1 MFTKQRHL
9 ITLSSLLLGAVTF
22 TGCIE
27 QEKTSPNQVY
37 IYNDNN
43 CSDDRTQQADR
54 TTNNEAGTLTK
65 QTLVG
70 DITTN
75 TTLTA
80 DKVWILDGLVV
91 VKEGTTL
98 TIEAGTT
105 IAGKDGTGDNT
116 SYIIVDKGAKIVAE
130 GTETKQIIFTSEIA
144 YDGGASALGQWGGIT
159 IIGRAGNNQVQAYE
173 VNSKYA
179 AESSDMAD
187 SSGVLKYVKIL
198 NSGITM
204 ETDKEINGL
213 SLVGVGSGT
222 VVENITVNK
231 SDDDCIEIW
240 GGTVNLTNIEVS
252 ECSDDQFDI
261 DDGYSG
267 TVKNLVINQTIGNA
281 GIEMSGTTAA
291 TFDGLTL
298 TQTFSVKEGGI
309 FFKKDGIGGHFKN
322 ATIIDNSADGAG
334 AIHSLQTADT
344 DNISFEN
351 VKLQGSSTD
360 AKFTGD
366 SAEAIEA
373 IFDGGTGNTK

>member
-1 MFTKQRHL
+1 MKTSNIL
-9 ITLSSLLLGAVTF
+9 LSLVAVSALTF
-22 TGCIE
+22 TGCGSSSSPKKPTATPTATPAATIP
-27 QEKTSPNQVY
+27 TS
-37 IYNDNN
+37 
-43 CSDDRTQQADR
+43 
-54 TTNNEAGTLTK
+54 TTLS
-65 QTLVG
+65 G
-70 DITTN
+70 DISSN
-75 TTLTA
+75 MKLTA
-80 DKVWILDGLVV
+80 DKVWVLDGLVV
-91 VKEGTTL
+91 VKDGATL

-105 IAGKDGTGDNT
+105 IVGKDGTGDNT
-116 SYIIVDKGAKIVAE
+116 SYMIIDKGAKIMAE
-130 GTETKQIIFTSEIA
+130 GTAAKPIIFTSKIA
-144 YDGGASALGQWGGIT
+144 HDGGTAALGQWGGLT

-252 ECSDDQFDI
+252 ECTDDQFDI

-298 TQTFSVKEGGI
+298 TQTKSVKEGGI

-351 VKLQGSSTD
+351 VKLEGSSAD
-360 AKFTGD
+360 NKFTGD
-366 SAEAIEA
+366 SADAIEA
-373 IFDGGTGNTK
+373 KFDAGSGNTK